1 MIATNQ
7 IPDFAASGK
16 ATPVITMITSNPIP
30 SRIWINVSKANA
42 RKRLPMP
49 AISNSRTVC
58 SGVSMVSLSLKSP
71 AARICDGSVMIS
83 TRWLE
88 KRKSYWARL
97 ELLVDRSNK
106 GGISTLEH
114 RELQELGL
122 LYRQTASDLATVRED
137 VTSNQLAFYLNQLL
151 GRAHNLIYMGHKP
164 KISGLVRF
172 YAQTF
177 PRVFRETFRQTLLAL
192 LIFVVT
198 GIATWAVTI
207 HDPTFAHR
215 MLGPQMMDTIERKE
229 MWTQSIV
236 TIKPLAASGILTNN
250 LAVSFTTFAMG
261 ITAGIGTIWMM
272 VTNGMLIGVIGAA
285 TWRAGM
291 ALQLWTFVAPHG
303 VLELPAIFIAGGAGL
318 EIARGM
324 LFPGLLPR
332 RESLAR
338 AGGRAARLV
347 LGIVPIL
354 VIAGIIEGFL
364 SPSGIA
370 VPLKFLLA
378 AVLFAALTTYLAR
391 PGTPVPETN

>member
-1 MIATNQ
+1 
-7 IPDFAASGK
+7 
-16 ATPVITMITSNPIP
+16 
-30 SRIWINVSKANA
+30 
-42 RKRLPMP
+42 
-49 AISNSRTVC
+49 
-58 SGVSMVSLSLKSP
+58 
-71 AARICDGSVMIS
+71 MIS

-88 KRKSYWARL
+88 KRKTYWARL
-97 ELLVDRSNK
+97 EQLVDRSNK
-106 GGISTLEH
+106 GGISALDH
-114 RELQELGL
+114 HELQELGL

-151 GRAHNLIYMGHKP
+151 GRAHNLIYMGHKQ

-172 YAQTF
+172 YTQTY
-177 PRVFRETFRQTLLAL
+177 PQVFRETFPQTLLAF
-192 LIFVVT
+192 LIFAVT

-215 MLGPQMMDTIERKE
+215 LLGPQMMDTIEKKE

-236 TIKPLAASGILTNN
+236 TIKPLAASSIMTNN
-250 LAVSFTTFAMG
+250 LSVSFTTFALG

-272 VTNGMLIGVIGAA
+272 VVNGMLLGVIGAA
-285 TWRAGM
+285 TWQAGM
-291 ALQLWTFVAPHG
+291 ALQLWSFVAPHG

-347 LGIVPIL
+347 LGIVPMLI
-354 VIAGIIEGFL
+354 IAGIIEGFV

-370 VPLKFLLA
+370 IPLKFLLA
-378 AVLFAALTTYLAR
+378 AVLFAALTAYLAR
-391 PGTPVPETN
+391 PSAPHPEIA

>member
-1 MIATNQ
+1 
-7 IPDFAASGK
+7 
-16 ATPVITMITSNPIP
+16 
-30 SRIWINVSKANA
+30 
-42 RKRLPMP
+42 
-49 AISNSRTVC
+49 
-58 SGVSMVSLSLKSP
+58 
-71 AARICDGSVMIS
+71 MIS

-88 KRKSYWARL
+88 KRKTYWARL

-106 GGISTLEH
+106 GGISALDH

-137 VTSNQLAFYLNQLL
+137 VTSNQLSFYLNQLL
-151 GRAHNLIYMGHKP
+151 GRAHNLIYMGHKQ
-164 KISGLVRF
+164 KISGIVRF

-177 PRVFRETFRQTLLAL
+177 PQVFRETFRQSLLAF
-192 LIFVVT
+192 LIFAAT

-207 HDPTFAHR
+207 HDPSFAHR
-215 MLGPQMMDTIERKE
+215 LLGPQMMDTIEKKE

-236 TIKPLAASGILTNN
+236 TIKPLAASGIMTNN
-250 LAVSFTTFAMG
+250 LAVSFATFAMG

-285 TWRAGM
+285 TWQAGM
-291 ALQLWTFVAPHG
+291 ALQLWSFVAPHG

-324 LFPGLLPR
+324 LFPGFLPR
-332 RESLAR
+332 RESLAL

-347 LGIVPIL
+347 LGIVPMLI
-354 VIAGIIEGFL
+354 IAGIIEGFV

-370 VPLKFLLA
+370 TPLKFLLA
-378 AVLFAALTTYLAR
+378 ALLFSALTTYLAR
-391 PGTPVPETN
+391 TGTPQPETN

>member
-1 MIATNQ
+1 
-7 IPDFAASGK
+7 
-16 ATPVITMITSNPIP
+16 
-30 SRIWINVSKANA
+30 
-42 RKRLPMP
+42 
-49 AISNSRTVC
+49 
-58 SGVSMVSLSLKSP
+58 
-71 AARICDGSVMIS
+71 MIS

-88 KRKSYWARL
+88 KRKTYWARL

-106 GGISTLEH
+106 GGISALDH

-137 VTSNQLAFYLNQLL
+137 VTSNQLSFYLNQLL
-151 GRAHNLIYMGHKP
+151 GRAHNLIYMGHKQ
-164 KISGLVRF
+164 KISGIVRF
-172 YAQTF
+172 YTQTF
-177 PRVFRETFRQTLLAL
+177 PQAFRETFRQSLLAF
-192 LIFVVT
+192 LIFAVT

-207 HDPTFAHR
+207 YDPTFAHR
-215 MLGPQMMDTIERKE
+215 LLGPQMMETIEKKE

-236 TIKPLAASGILTNN
+236 TIKPLAASSIMTNN
-250 LAVSFTTFAMG
+250 LSVSFATFAMG

-272 VTNGMLIGVIGAA
+272 IINGMLIGVIGAA
-285 TWRAGM
+285 TWQAGM
-291 ALQLWTFVAPHG
+291 ALQLWSFVAPHG

-332 RESLAR
+332 RESLAL

-347 LGIVPIL
+347 LGIVPMLI
-354 VIAGIIEGFL
+354 IAGVIEGFV

-370 VPLKFLLA
+370 TPLKFLLA

-391 PGTPVPETN
+391 PGTPQPEAN

>member
-1 MIATNQ
+1 
-7 IPDFAASGK
+7 
-16 ATPVITMITSNPIP
+16 
-30 SRIWINVSKANA
+30 
-42 RKRLPMP
+42 
-49 AISNSRTVC
+49 
-58 SGVSMVSLSLKSP
+58 
-71 AARICDGSVMIS
+71 MIS

-88 KRKSYWARL
+88 KRKTYWARL

-106 GGISTLEH
+106 GGISALDH

-137 VTSNQLAFYLNQLL
+137 VTSNQLSFYLNQLL
-151 GRAHNLIYMGHKP
+151 GRAHNLIYMGHKQ
-164 KISGLVRF
+164 KISGIVRF

-177 PRVFRETFRQTLLAL
+177 PQVFRETFRQSLLAF
-192 LIFVVT
+192 LIFAVT

-207 HDPTFAHR
+207 HDPSFAHR
-215 MLGPQMMDTIERKE
+215 LLGPQMMETIEKKE

-236 TIKPLAASGILTNN
+236 TIKPLAASGIMTNN
-250 LAVSFTTFAMG
+250 LSVSFATFAMG

-285 TWRAGM
+285 TWQAGM
-291 ALQLWTFVAPHG
+291 ALQLWSFVAPHG

-324 LFPGLLPR
+324 LFPGFLPR
-332 RESLAR
+332 RESLAL

-347 LGIVPIL
+347 LGIVPMLI
-354 VIAGIIEGFL
+354 IAGIIEGFV

-370 VPLKFLLA
+370 TPLKFLLA
-378 AVLFAALTTYLAR
+378 AVLFSALTTYLAR
-391 PGTPVPETN
+391 TGTRQPEAN

>member
-1 MIATNQ
+1 
-7 IPDFAASGK
+7 
-16 ATPVITMITSNPIP
+16 
-30 SRIWINVSKANA
+30 
-42 RKRLPMP
+42 
-49 AISNSRTVC
+49 
-58 SGVSMVSLSLKSP
+58 
-71 AARICDGSVMIS
+71 MIS

-88 KRKSYWARL
+88 KRKTYWARL

-106 GGISTLEH
+106 GGISALDH

-151 GRAHNLIYMGHKP
+151 GRAHNLIYMGRKQ
-164 KISGLVRF
+164 KISRIARF
-172 YAQTF
+172 YKQTF
-177 PRVFRETFRQTLLAL
+177 PQVFRETFRQTMLAF
-192 LIFVVT
+192 LIFGVT
-198 GIATWAVTI
+198 GVASWALTI
-207 HDPTFAHR
+207 HDPAFAHR
-215 MLGPQMMDTIERKE
+215 LLGPQMMDTIEKRE

-236 TIKPLAASGILTNN
+236 TIKPLAASSIMTNN
-250 LAVSFTTFAMG
+250 LSVSFTTFALG

-272 VTNGMLIGVIGAA
+272 VVNGMLIGAIGAA
-285 TWRAGM
+285 TWQAGM
-291 ALQLWTFVAPHG
+291 ALQLWSFVAPHG

-347 LGIVPIL
+347 LGIVPMLI
-354 VIAGIIEGFL
+354 VAGVIEGFV

-370 VPLKFLLA
+370 QPLKFLLA
-378 AVLFAALTTYLAR
+378 AVLCAGLATYLVR
-391 PGTPVPETN
+391 PGTQQEETI